1 MRERLDSFA
10 GSQDIVEGNT
20 KLILGLMWSIVQRYQ
35 IALKTKIPPKKLVM
49 AWMQVGETVL
59 THSSGLLPARRPR
72 RIVILLQFTQYST
85 GQLGPG
91 SSFKE
96 EGHPFIK

>member
-59 THSSGLLPARRPR
+59 LL
-72 RIVILLQFTQYST
+72 ILVGFFL
-85 GQLGPG
+85 PG
-91 SSFKE
+91 DLE
-96 EGHPFIK
+96 EL